1 MKNAEILN
9 YQLFMQRERDFLHE
23 PASSETNFYSLIVNG
38 DTETIKANQEKYSG
52 MGDEQKGSL
61 SSNPLRN
68 QIYHFIIN
76 TAVIA
81 RICESNGLPRETAY
95 TMSDIYIRKVDEC
108 ENIQAVKN
116 LNDEMVLFYAE
127 KMHNLKRKII
137 SKPVRLAIN
146 CIDENLH
153 KKITTAKLAEIAKC
167 NRSYLC
173 IIFKDQI
180 GKSINNYI
188 TEKRLDVAKNMLLT
202 EEFSISDIAFTL
214 AFPSQSY
221 FCKVFKNYTAR
232 TPREFIS
239 FEKSNKII

>member
-1 MKNAEILN
+1 MKYTETLN
-9 YQLFMQRERDFLHE
+9 YQLYMQREQDFHHE
-23 PASSETNFYSLIVNG
+23 SASNETSFYSLIVNG
-38 DTETIKANQEKYSG
+38 DVKAIKANQEKYSG

-61 SSNPLRN
+61 SSDPLRN

-81 RICESNGLPRETAY
+81 RICENNGLPRETTY
-95 TMSDIYIRKVDEC
+95 TMSDIYIRKVDKC
-108 ENIQAVKN
+108 KNIQAVKA

-127 KMHNLKRKII
+127 KMYNLKCKII

-146 CIDENLH
+146 YIDENLH
-153 KKITTAKLAEIAKC
+153 KKITTTKLAEIAKC

-173 IIFKDQI
+173 ILFKDQI

-188 TEKRLDVAKNMLLT
+188 TEKRLDVAKNILLT
-202 EEFSISDIAFTL
+202 EKYSIADIALTL

-221 FCKVFKNYTAR
+221 FCKIFKSYTGR

-239 FEKSNKII
+239 FEKFNKII